1 MRLDLIMMPVDLCM
15 FYSIMAG
22 EDKLVFSM
30 FVELTTDTQVVSHS
44 IARVI
49 HLSNHVLQLYHML
62 LVDFCLLCSLTAGED
77 KLAFFVFIELTPGAK
92 SGLASFCS
100 NYHTLNHII
109 FCRFIICCQWTFVC
123 SAHFRPVKTN

>member
-15 FYSIMAG
+15 FYSILAG
-22 EDKLVFSM
+22 EDKLIFSM
-30 FVELTTDTQVVSHS
+30 FVELTPDAQVVSHS

-49 HLSNHVLQLYHML
+49 HVSNHVLQLVASDL
-62 LVDFCLLCSLTAGED
+62 CLLCSLTAGED
-77 KLAFFVFIELTPGAK
+77 KLAFFVFIELTPDAE
-92 SGLASFCS
+92 SGLPSFRS
-100 NYHTLNHII
+100 KYHTLKHII